1 MTCRCRNHKGETT
14 MQRVA
19 QHRWRGR
26 RHQAT
31 VLAVAGLVLAGTL
44 TACSSTTSQPA
55 ANRSTAGTSGI
66 PASAFSDT
74 TGITSSTVTIG
85 NVSTLFAGLFKGALV
100 GTQAYAEYVN
110 SQGGVN
116 GRQLLVDSYDDGYQG
131 APNKQAHEQVL
142 QKDFAAVGGFS
153 LQDSYGETVVS
164 ANPGLP
170 DVTVPLSQALSD
182 LPNVFSPD
190 PGAVGWELGPL
201 EYFKSKYPADVRGA
215 GALIADQ
222 PSAITKWGGEKA
234 AMQSIGYKVVYDPQF
249 DITQTD
255 FTQNVIAMRQAG
267 VKILFLEQM
276 PANYAAAVVKALDQQ
291 NFHPQLVFGVST
303 YSESLVPDSGGAAAI
318 DGAYMEGLTSLFLGE
333 DASTIPAVSTFLT
346 WVQKASPGF
355 KPDLYT
361 LFGWLSAELFTQ
373 GLRAAGAHPT
383 RGAVLRQL
391 AKITS
396 FDGGNLIATANP
408 AGKVPANCY
417 VISQIVQGKFQRLD
431 DPPVSGPSHGYRCDA
446 PYYYYPPRK

>member
-1 MTCRCRNHKGETT
+1 
-14 MQRVA
+14 MQRA
-19 QHRWRGR
+19 THHAATTRRRGT
-26 RHQAT
+26 A
-31 VLAVAGLVLAGTL
+31 VLAAAGLVLAGSL
-44 TACSSTTSQPA
+44 TACSTVKPAGSTSTS
-55 ANRSTAGTSGI
+55 SAGSSGI
-66 PASAFSDT
+66 PSSAFGDT
-74 TGITSSTVTIG
+74 TGITSSTVRVG

-100 GTQAYAEYVN
+100 GTQAYADYVN
-110 SQGGVN
+110 STGGVN

-131 APNKQAHEQVL
+131 APNKQAHQQVL

-153 LQDSYGETVVS
+153 LQDSYGETVVA

-170 DVTVPLSQALSD
+170 DVTVPLDQTLSD
-182 LPNVFSPD
+182 LPNLFSPD
-190 PGAVGWELGPL
+190 PAAVGWQLGPL
-201 EYFKSKYPADVRGA
+201 EYFKSKYPADVKGA
-215 GALIADQ
+215 GALVADQ
-222 PSAITKWGGEKA
+222 PSAITKWEGEKA

-255 FTQNVIAMRQAG
+255 FTQNVVAMRQAG

-333 DASTIPAVSTFLT
+333 DASTIPAVNTFLT

-361 LFGWLSAELFTQ
+361 LFGWLSGQLFVQ

-383 RGAVLRQL
+383 RGSVLQQL

-396 FDGGNLIATANP
+396 FNGGNLIATSNP
-408 AGKVPANCY
+408 AGKVPATCY
-417 VISQIVQGKFQRLD
+417 VISQIVQGRFQRLD
-431 DPPVSGPSHGYRCDA
+431 DPPVSGPTHGYRCDA
-446 PYYYYPPRK
+446 PYYYFPPRK

>member
-1 MTCRCRNHKGETT
+1 MSRASHGST
-14 MQRVA
+14 A
-19 QHRWRGR
+19 GR
-26 RHQAT
+26 RRRTA
-31 VLAVAGLVLAGTL
+31 VLLTAGVVLAGTL

-55 ANRSTAGTSGI
+55 ATTASGLTGSSAPSGSSGI

-74 TGITSSTVTIG
+74 TGMTANSVTIG
-85 NVSTLFAGLFKGALV
+85 NVSTLFAGLFKGADV
-100 GTQAYAEYVN
+100 GTEAYAAYVN

-116 GRQLLVDSYDDGYQG
+116 GRQILVDSYDDGYQG

-153 LQDSYGETVVS
+153 LQDSYGETVVA

-170 DVTVPLSQALSD
+170 DVTVPLSQTLSD

-190 PGAVGWELGPL
+190 PGQVGWQLGPL
-201 EYFKSKYPADVRGA
+201 EYFKSKFPGDLKGA

-255 FTQNVIAMRQAG
+255 FTQNVVAMRQAG

-303 YSESLVPDSGGAAAI
+303 YSEQLVPDSGGASAI

-346 WVQKASPGF
+346 WVQKVSPGF

-361 LFGWLSAELFTQ
+361 LFGWLSGQLFVQ
-373 GLRAAGAHPT
+373 ALRAAGPHPT
-383 RGAVLRQL
+383 RGSVLQQL
-391 AKITS
+391 HKITS
-396 FDGGNLIATANP
+396 FNGDNLIATANP
-408 AGKVPANCY
+408 AAKIPANCY

-431 DPPVSGPSHGYRCDA
+431 DPPVSGSTHGYRCDA
-446 PYYYYPPRK
+446 PYYYYPPR

>member
-1 MTCRCRNHKGETT
+1 MTRGTWADR
-14 MQRVA
+14 A
-19 QHRWRGR
+19 GR
-26 RHQAT
+26 RRSTA
-31 VLAVAGLVLAGTL
+31 LAMTGLVVAATL
-44 TACSSTTSQPA
+44 TACSSTNSQPA
-55 ANRSTAGTSGI
+55 ATTGAATTGASASSGI
-66 PASAFSDT
+66 PSSALSDT
-74 TGITSSTVTIG
+74 TGVTAKSVTIG
-85 NVSTLFAGLFKGALV
+85 NVSTLYAGLFKGALV
-100 GTQAYAEYVN
+100 GTQAYAAYVN
-110 SQGGVN
+110 SQGGVH
-116 GRQLLVDSYDDGYQG
+116 GRQILVDSYDDGYQG
-131 APNKQAHEQVL
+131 APNKQEHQQIE

-153 LQDSYGETVVS
+153 LQDSYGETVVA

-170 DVTVPLSQALSD
+170 DVTVPLSQTLSD
-182 LPNVFSPD
+182 LPNTFSPD
-190 PGAVGWELGPL
+190 PAAVGWQLGPL
-201 EYFKSKYPADVRGA
+201 EYFKSKFPNDVNGA

-255 FTQNVIAMRQAG
+255 FTQNVVAMRQAG

-291 NFHPQLVFGVST
+291 NFHPQVVFGVST
-303 YSESLVPDSGGAAAI
+303 YSESLVLDSGGAAAI

-333 DASTIPAVSTFLT
+333 DASTIPAVGTFLT

-361 LFGWLSAELFTQ
+361 LFGWLSAQLFVE
-373 GLRAAGAHPT
+373 GLQNAGTNPT
-383 RGAVLRQL
+383 RGSELQALH
-391 AKITS
+391 KITS
-396 FDGGNLIATANP
+396 FNGNYLIATSNP
-408 AGKVPANCY
+408 AAKVPANCY

-431 DPPVSGPSHGYRCDA
+431 DPPVGGPSHGYRCDA